1 MLVEA
6 QADQKYAYY
15 LSMEFLQ
22 GRALLNAVENLE
34 MADEVRAALA
44 KVRPIHSPGRQPPPH
59 ADCIATPPLLPPNAL
74 PVLPQRHTQC
84 MEEGS
89 EVVVKGAGDAETL
102 SAE

>member
-1 MLVEA
+1 MRKSLPPIMWPRARTHQRLTSACWWFA

-44 KVRPIHSPGRQPPPH
+44 KVRPKR
-59 ADCIATPPLLPPNAL
+59 AL
-74 PVLPQRHTQC
+74 
-84 MEEGS
+84 
-89 EVVVKGAGDAETL
+89 
-102 SAE
+102 